1 MTTRRAQVAVAAAFV
16 VNGVCFGAWVARI
29 PAVRDDLDLTAASL
43 GLLLLCPGLGS
54 MIGLPTA
61 GWFVAR
67 VGPARGVLAGAV
79 GAAVGLLCVCAGL
92 WTATVAPAAVGLA
105 VYGLSVSYWD
115 VSINVAGARLEHLT
129 ARVLLPRMHAGLS
142 LGSAVG
148 AGLGA
153 AVTAAGVA
161 ASTQFLVTAPLVAGA
176 VALVIR
182 SFPPPQPLPDGPAT
196 AKLRRTW
203 REPRTLAIGTLV
215 LAFAFTEGV
224 ANDWLAL
231 ALTEGHHAA
240 EAVGALGYAVFI
252 AALAGGRLAG
262 GPLLS
267 RTGRV
272 VALRAMAVVGA
283 GGVLLVVYAGALP
296 LALVG
301 AALWGLGAALGFP
314 VGMSAAGDDPVRAAV
329 RVSVVSSIGYAAFFA
344 GPPLVGLL
352 ADHVGVLPALSAVL
366 VALTVAVLLAPATR
380 PAPHAPSAPRQ
391 RPAPSPQGSLHP

>member
-1 MTTRRAQVAVAAAFV
+1 VTDRRAQVAVTAAFV

-29 PAVRDDLDLTAASL
+29 PAVQNDLDLTAAGL

-54 MIGLPTA
+54 MVGLPTA

-79 GAAVGLLCVCAGL
+79 GAGVGLLCVCAGL
-92 WTATVAPAAVGLA
+92 WTGTVAPAAVGLA
-105 VYGLSVSYWD
+105 LYGLAVSYWD
-115 VSINVAGARLEHLT
+115 VSINVAGAHLEHVT
-129 ARVLLPRMHAGLS
+129 GRSLLPRMHAGLS
-142 LGSAVG
+142 LGSAAG

-153 AVTAAGVA
+153 AVTAVGVSA
-161 ASTQFLVTAPLVAGA
+161 PTQFLVTAPLVAGSVAA
-176 VALVIR
+176 VVRAFPRPRPR
-182 SFPPPQPLPDGPAT
+182 SDDPAPGR
-196 AKLRRTW
+196 LRDAW
-203 REPRTLAIGTLV
+203 REPRTLAIGLLV
-215 LAFAFTEGV
+215 LAFAFAEGV

-231 ALTEGHHAA
+231 ALTEGHHAD

-262 GPLLS
+262 GPLLA

-272 VALRAMAVVGA
+272 AALRAMAAAGA
-283 GGVLLVVYAGALP
+283 VGVLAVVYAGTLP
-296 LALVG
+296 LALAG
-301 AALWGLGAALGFP
+301 AALWGFGAALGFP

-344 GPPLVGLL
+344 GPPLVGFL

-366 VALTVAVLLAPATR
+366 AALAVATLLAPATR
-380 PAPHAPSAPRQ
+380 PTPPIPRRAPAREPVR
-391 RPAPSPQGSLHP
+391 RDLG